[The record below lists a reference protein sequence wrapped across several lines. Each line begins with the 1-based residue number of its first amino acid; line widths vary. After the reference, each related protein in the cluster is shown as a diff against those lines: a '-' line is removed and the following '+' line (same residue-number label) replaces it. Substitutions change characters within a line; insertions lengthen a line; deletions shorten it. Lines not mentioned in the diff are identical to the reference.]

1 LVSLDEMEE
10 MLNEI
15 VATFPKALFNK
26 LNGGIILLPEVKRNP
41 KGKRNDLYIL
51 GQYHFGGGMGRYI
64 SIYYGSFN
72 RVYGY
77 LDKEGLRDRLI
88 DTLKH
93 EFIHHLESLAGER
106 DLEIEDQENMA
117 RYLRDAD

>member
-1 LVSLDEMEE
+1 